1 MNRRIWH
8 YQMSKLRFCQHGKGP
23 QSPGPT
29 EIQMQLENCN
39 YSENKI
45 NKKQTDQS
53 NSLKKI
59 MGFYIKL
66 DATVLILFLFY
77 LLSFPIFS
85 NFLKFS
91 FLIGL
96 ITHTHTQ
103 SNSVNRLRPENL
115 RMKLNVLEQM
125 LRGRLSVEPHNR
137 IE

>member
-1 MNRRIWH
+1 
-8 YQMSKLRFCQHGKGP
+8 
-23 QSPGPT
+23 
-29 EIQMQLENCN
+29 MQLENCN

-103 SNSVNRLRPENL
+103 SNSVNRLR
-115 RMKLNVLEQM
+115 K
-125 LRGRLSVEPHNR
+125 
-137 IE
+137 I